1 MPKKAEPLEH
11 DTLSSDMHLHSPK
24 APLNSWSTKKELTY
38 PWFRLEFQFKNGRLA
53 PDVYLSSKDEVNASR
68 TAQLIKHPMKNA
80 RFNGRIT
87 SCFNIP
93 ILALVS
99 TSEGVVTFQSYK
111 PDNNIQL

>member
-11 DTLSSDMHLHSPK
+11 DILSSDMHLHSPK
-24 APLNSWSTKKELTY
+24 APISSWQSKKELPY

-53 PDVYLSSKDEVNASR
+53 PDVYISSKDEINASK
-68 TAQLIKHPMKNA
+68 TAQRVKHPMKNV

-99 TSEGVVTFQSYK
+99 NREGVVTIQSYK
-111 PDNNIQL
+111 PANNIQL